1 MSDCKFTDYT
11 PTNISYMV
19 GDDGE
24 TWKIANPSPDAAVPN
39 FTAHHPNGTI
49 LTSAFITDLES
60 KVQTY
65 NGNQ

>member
-1 MSDCKFTDYT
+1 
-11 PTNISYMV
+11 MV